1 MISVVAESY
10 LALNR
15 FGLRGSNLNGVL
27 AINLK

>member
-1 MISVVAESY
+1 MFATESY

-15 FGLRGSNLNGVL
+15 FGLRGSNLNVVL